1 MKFTYNCKLKTV
13 KKLYP
18 LLKEI
23 GLLKMITGECIE
35 NIEEVFDILLTTDK
49 VNEFFKIITEK
60 DIDFEDEDFSDLME
74 TMINFFLDIMKS
86 LKNVSK
92 TNE

>member
-23 GLLKMITGECIE
+23 GLKMTTGEGIE